1 MKDINDYPLAFNEI
15 RNIIT
20 TRKVSDWEYIVE
32 QSKKVYQQDISDTLP
47 VFLKPSDF
55 TRDSLIFNAGSIF
68 NGWYV
73 FKKTPVLII
82 ESFDELEN
90 AIGKNESSVLKSI
103 SHFIE

>member
-1 MKDINDYPLAFNEI
+1 MKDMNDYPLAFNEI

-20 TRKVSDWEYIVE
+20 TRKASDWGYIIE
-32 QSKKVYQQDISDTLP
+32 QTKKVYNQDISDTLP

-55 TRDSLIFNAGSIF
+55 ERDSPIFDAGIVF
-68 NGWYV
+68 TGWYV

-82 ESFDELEN
+82 NSFKELEDVLGKDESN
-90 AIGKNESSVLKSI
+90 ALKSI